1 MVVRI
6 EVSHILNN
14 LRGGMGRVADPDP
27 HYFGK
32 LNSDPYYNEK
42 LDLDPR
48 ESQISRAFKKLEIG
62 AAEGRVGSQWRRGGL
77 KWSPGGLKWSP
88 GGP

>member
-14 LRGGMGRVADPDP
+14 LSGGRGDGHRVADPDP

-32 LNSDPYYNEK
+32 LNSDPYYSEK
-42 LDLDPR
+42 QDLDPR
-48 ESQISRAFKKLEIG
+48 ESQNSRVF
-62 AAEGRVGSQWRRGGL
+62 
-77 KWSPGGLKWSP
+77 
-88 GGP
+88 